1 MFNMKDRISGRIIL
15 LSALISL
22 VISSCASV
30 NSMFSSE
37 DDGAEIKEL
46 GVNER
51 LQISIP
57 IPDDSKYSRDKS
69 VIFGE
74 GERFTGVLYLIHD
87 MEVEEAVNFYR
98 KAMIA
103 DGWTEIA
110 IVRSNFILVNF
121 DKEDRF
127 ATIKVSGSTFGDSQ
141 SEITIG
147 PKTTT
152 TINRSLNINPGDDS
166 EPFEIETQ

>member
-1 MFNMKDRISGRIIL
+1 MKDRISGRIIL

-30 NSMFSSE
+30 NSLFSSE
-37 DDGAEIKEL
+37 DAGAENKEV

-87 MEVEEAVNFYR
+87 MEVE
-98 KAMIA
+98 
-103 DGWTEIA
+103 
-110 IVRSNFILVNF
+110 L
-121 DKEDRF
+121 
-127 ATIKVSGSTFGDSQ
+127 
-141 SEITIG
+141 
-147 PKTTT
+147 
-152 TINRSLNINPGDDS
+152 SLIH
-166 EPFEIETQ
+166 I